1 MKILHLN
8 SSSIN
13 GGAAKAAIGLH
24 KSLLNQKIQSY
35 FLSQE
40 NNLNIEGSITQGSSL
55 NNVIDILKNGIARK
69 ICRTYKSNKKE
80 TLSISFFKSKII
92 KQINNFDCD
101 LVNLH
106 WICNEFISIAQ
117 LKRINKPIVWSL
129 YDMWPF
135 SGAEH
140 YTNCERFKDGYKK
153 HNRNKDESGF
163 DINRWTWNRKL
174 NNFNFPIQLV
184 APSDWLQKCSQNSV
198 IFKKQKTFK
207 IGHPIDTN
215 FWTPNDK
222 FLSKK
227 FFNLDPEKKILLFF
241 SAGSTQNYR
250 KGYDF
255 LPKIID
261 KLNLIKDKYNLIIVG
276 QKEDES
282 LFNNNSNIKYIN
294 FLNDD
299 ESRKILYSAADL
311 IIAPSRSE
319 AFGLV
324 VAEAGSCQVPSIG
337 FENTGVAETILH
349 KQSGYLSKKNDLDDF
364 VQGINWFFENE
375 EKFSELGKNS
385 RNHIIK
391 NFSSNTIAKEYIKIY
406 QNIIDKK

>member
-1 MKILHLN
+1 MKILHIN
-8 SSSIN
+8 SSNVN
-13 GGAAKAAIGLH
+13 GGAAKAAIQLH
-24 KSLLNQKIQSY
+24 KSLLEEKTQSF

-40 NNLNIEGSITQGSSL
+40 NHSFIDNSITKGSSL
-55 NNVIDILKNGIARK
+55 NNIINIAKNSIARK
-69 ICRTYKSNKKE
+69 ISNSYKSNKKE
-80 TLSISFFKSKII
+80 TLSISIFKSKII
-92 KQINNFDCD
+92 DQINNFDCD
-101 LVNLH
+101 IINLH
-106 WICNEFISIAQ
+106 WICNEFISIKQ
-117 LKRINKPIVWSL
+117 LKEINKPIVWSL

-140 YTNCERFKDGYKK
+140 YSDCERFKDGYKK
-153 HNRNKDESGF
+153 DNRNKDESGF
-163 DINRWTWNRKL
+163 DINRWTWNKKI
-174 NNFNFPIQLV
+174 NNFDFPMHLI
-184 APSDWLQKCSQNSV
+184 APSDWLQKCSQDSV
-198 IFKKQKTFK
+198 IFNKQKTFK

-222 FLSKK
+222 LLSKK
-227 FFNLDPEKKILLFF
+227 FFNLDQEKKILLFF

-261 KLNLIKDKYNLIIVG
+261 KLNQIKDKYNLIIVG
-276 QKEDES
+276 QKEDKS
-282 LFNNNSNIKYIN
+282 LFNNNNIKYIN

-324 VAEAGSCQVPSIG
+324 VAEAGSCEVPSIG
-337 FENTGVAETILH
+337 FESTGVAETILH

-364 VQGINWFFENE
+364 TQGIKWFFENE
-375 EKFSELGKNS
+375 EKFTELGKNS

-391 NFSSNTIAKEYIKIY
+391 KFSSNTIAKEYIKIY
-406 QNIIDKK
+406 QNIINKK